1 MVTVLPMKRALITG
15 ANSGLGEGL
24 ARLYAA
30 PGATLG
36 LVGRREDALT
46 KVAIQ
51 VEQQGARA
59 LTYPADVRDTERMQ
73 EIAQH
78 FSESAGGCDV
88 VIANAGIG
96 EGRREQRCD
105 SRAAAEVLHINVIGL
120 TNTLLPWVDLMRQ
133 QGSGTLVGMASVAGY
148 RALPGSLSYS
158 ASKAAVMTFMEGLQM
173 ELDGTGV
180 HAMAICP
187 GFVRT
192 PLTDKNDFK
201 MPFRI
206 ECDDACLRMKRAI
219 DAKKRHYTF
228 PLPMLVAAQLM
239 RVAPQWVLKRSAP
252 SWRERKRTQPG

>member
-1 MVTVLPMKRALITG
+1 MVTVLSMKRALITG
-15 ANSGLGEGL
+15 ATSGLGEGL
-24 ARLYAA
+24 ARLYGG
-30 PGATLG
+30 PGAVLG
-36 LVGRREDALT
+36 LVGRREDALRRL
-46 KVAIQ
+46 AAQ
-51 VEQQGARA
+51 LEQQGARA
-59 LTYPADVRDTERMQ
+59 FIYPVDVRDTAKME
-73 EIAQH
+73 ETAQH
-78 FSESAGGCDV
+78 FFENAGGCDL

-96 EGRREQRCD
+96 EGRKDQRCD

-120 TNTLLPWVDLMRQ
+120 TNTLLPWVDLMRK

-148 RALPGSLSYS
+148 RAIPGSLSYS

-206 ECDDACLRMKRAI
+206 ECDDACLRMKKAI
-219 DAKKRHYTF
+219 EAKMRRYTF

-239 RVAPQWVLKRSAP
+239 RVAPQWVLKRSSP
-252 SWRERKRTQPG
+252 GWRQRTTPG